1 MTWHLLSHGC
11 VESAS
16 HKGECA
22 RVRKGREWGPALF
35 LGSSVNLQIECD
47 KSSAVNLIS
56 IHKSNSIKVKEMSVK
71 SSREKYLQYME
82 EEEEVL
88 TAKKRRIRIEI
99 KLFSLA
105 FLFFKSIFIYYESVC
120 RVAE

>member
-1 MTWHLLSHGC
+1 MGVWKVPVIRGWSVPGRGW
-11 VESAS
+11 E
-16 HKGECA
+16 KGE
-22 RVRKGREWGPALF
+22 GPALF
-35 LGSSVNLQIECD
+35 LGSSANLQIECD

-71 SSREKYLQYME
+71 SSREREKYLQYME
-82 EEEEVL
+82 EEGEVL

-105 FLFFKSIFIYYESVC
+105 FLFKINFHLL
-120 RVAE
+120 

>member
-22 RVRKGREWGPALF
+22 RRGRGVGVGSALF
-35 LGSSVNLQIECD
+35 LGSSANLQIECD

-71 SSREKYLQYME
+71 SSREKYLQYMDE

-105 FLFFKSIFIYYESVC
+105 FLFKINFHLL
-120 RVAE
+120 

>member
-1 MTWHLLSHGC
+1 M
-11 VESAS
+11 V
-16 HKGECA
+16 
-22 RVRKGREWGPALF
+22 WGPALF
-35 LGSSVNLQIECD
+35 LGSSANLQIECD

-88 TAKKRRIRIEI
+88 TAKKRRIRIQI

-105 FLFFKSIFIYYESVC
+105 FLFLNQFLFIMKAS
-120 RVAE
+120 AEWQSKGMFAFLWS